1 MIRYANSTIGRVP
14 TQIDYSDYRP
24 VGGVMMPYKF
34 TYAWVSGREDYVIS
48 EITPNAPVD
57 DSKFNQPVQRK

>member
-1 MIRYANSTIGRVP
+1 
-14 TQIDYSDYRP
+14 
-24 VGGVMMPYKF
+24 MMPYKF